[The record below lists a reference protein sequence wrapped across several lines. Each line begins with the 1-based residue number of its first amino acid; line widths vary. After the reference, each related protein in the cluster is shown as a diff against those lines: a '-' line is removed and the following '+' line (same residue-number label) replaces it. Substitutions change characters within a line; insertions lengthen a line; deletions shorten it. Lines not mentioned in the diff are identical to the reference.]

1 MSEADGE
8 NVFYIA
14 PGAEETTS
22 ALESVQQW
30 WSEHFKVVNDSVQGL
45 YASFQAFKTDI
56 SLGTF
61 AYDLV
66 KFDESGLTV
75 AGVQVW
81 KPNYIQDLETELN
94 RRWPQLGNE
103 PPVTRAEVEQSVA
116 TVRRTAASA
125 QEEARRTSSDLR
137 NMRQRV
143 SEARAPRQEPSRG
156 FMGLGRTRGDI
167 ARLRAEIEL
176 LRAALG

>member
-1 MSEADGE
+1 MAEADGE
-8 NVFYIA
+8 SVYIA
-14 PGAEETTS
+14 PGAEDTAS
-22 ALESVQQW
+22 ALEGFQQW
-30 WSEHFKVVNDSVQGL
+30 WSEHFKDVNDSVQVL
-45 YASFQAFKTDI
+45 YASFQALKTDI
-56 SLGTF
+56 SFGTF

-75 AGVQVW
+75 AGAQVW
-81 KPNYIQDLETELN
+81 KPNYIQNFEAEMN

-116 TVRRTAASA
+116 TVRRTADSA
-125 QEEARRTSSDLR
+125 REQAQRASSDLR

-167 ARLRAEIEL
+167 ARLRTEIES